1 MNFVPADR
9 YFADLI
15 SEYEGAPVAA
25 SFSESANKGL
35 SRRLLMKFGVAGA
48 GLMLA
53 FHLPTSAKA
62 AGGKGASKDFLPN
75 AYVHITPDGAI
86 VLMAKN
92 PEIGQGIK
100 TALPLIIA
108 EELDVDWNDVKVEQ
122 APVNPKVYDNQ
133 MSGGS
138 RSVMSSWDIMRKA
151 GASARAM
158 LIAAAAQQ
166 WRVPVGECA
175 TEASTVVHT
184 PTKRSL
190 KYGQLA
196 VAAAAQ
202 AVPDEKTLKFK
213 TKAEYKLLGKR
224 YTGVDNKKVVTGEP
238 LFGIDVAL
246 PNMLYAVYQK
256 CPAIGGKAVSFNEAQ
271 IKKMPG
277 VKDAFILEGNGIV
290 TQLMPGVAIVAESTW
305 AAMNAKNAL
314 RVVWDESGA
323 SKDSWTKLRA
333 QAHESMKAA
342 PKKLSNKIGDVE
354 GAFKTAAKVVDGS
367 YEYAF
372 VAHALMEPQNS
383 TAWFNGDVL
392 EVWVGSQAPGR
403 SIPVLAKMFNLPEDK
418 ITMHLMRSGGGFGR
432 RGSNEYVAEASA
444 IAHRMK
450 APVKLTWTR
459 EDEFRHD
466 YYRAGGFHQLK
477 AGVDTKGRLVAW
489 TNHNVSFTADGK
501 DPVTGAMR
509 VNEFPALLLQNAEN
523 GQTLLP
529 LMIPCGAW
537 RAPGSNVVAFAA
549 QSFINEVASAAGRDH
564 LEFLLEIF
572 GEPRHLGAQAPGDL
586 NTGRAA
592 AVVKLAAEKIGWG
605 KQMPKGRGLGL
616 AFYFSHAGHF
626 AAGADVS
633 VDADKRITIH
643 KLEIVGDIGPV
654 VNLSGAE
661 HQCQGAVTDG
671 VSTMMGL
678 RIGFEKGRV
687 TEANF
692 HEYPILRMNKAPMN
706 IAVSFIQTDVAPT
719 GAGEPAL
726 PPVAPAV
733 ANAIFMATGAR
744 IRQMPFSAE
753 GYSI

>member
-1 MNFVPADR
+1 MNFIPADR

-15 SEYEGAPVAA
+15 ADYEGTSVATA
-25 SFSESANKGL
+25 STSTGL
-35 SRRLLMKFGVAGA
+35 SRRSLMKFGVAGA

-62 AGGKGASKDFLPN
+62 AGGKGADKDFLPN

-92 PEIGQGIK
+92 PEMGQGIK

-108 EELDVDWNDVKVEQ
+108 EELDADWNDVKVEQ
-122 APVNPKVYDNQ
+122 APTNAKLYENQ

-138 RSVMSSWDIMRKA
+138 RSVMTSWNLMRKV

-158 LIAAAAQQ
+158 LVNAAAQQ
-166 WRVPVGECA
+166 WKVPANECV
-175 TEASTVVHT
+175 TDASTVIHT

-202 AVPDEKTLKFK
+202 SVPDEKTLKLK
-213 TKAEYKLLGKR
+213 TRDQYKLLGKR
-224 YTGVDNKKVVTGEP
+224 YAQVDTQKIVTGEA
-238 LFGIDVAL
+238 LFGHDVAL
-246 PNMLYAVYQK
+246 PNMLYAVYEK
-256 CPAIGGKAVSFNEAQ
+256 CPAVGGKAVSFNEEQ

-277 VKDAFILEGNGIV
+277 VKDAFILEGNGMI
-290 TQLMPGVAIVAESTW
+290 TQLMPGVAIVADSTW
-305 AAMNAKNAL
+305 AAFNAKNAL
-314 RVVWDESGA
+314 RVQWDETGA
-323 SKDSWTKLRA
+323 SKDSWTKIRT
-333 QAHESMKAA
+333 QAHQSMKEA
-342 PKKLSNKIGDVE
+342 PKKLLNKIGDVD
-354 GAFKTAAKVVDGS
+354 GAFKTAAKVVDAS

-372 VAHALMEPQNS
+372 VTHALMEAQNS
-383 TAWFNGDVL
+383 TAWFNGDTL
-392 EVWVGSQAPGR
+392 EVWIPSQAPGR
-403 SIPVLAKMFNLPEDK
+403 SIPVLAKMFNMPEDK
-418 ITMHLMRSGGGFGR
+418 VTMHLTRSGGGFGR
-432 RGSNEYVAEASA
+432 RGSNECAVEASA
-444 IAHRMK
+444 IAYRAK
-450 APVKLTWTR
+450 APVKLMWTR

-466 YYRAGGFHQLK
+466 FYRAGGFHQLK
-477 AGVDTKGRLVAW
+477 AGVDAKGKLVAW
-489 TNHNVSFTADGK
+489 SNHNISFSSDGK
-501 DPVTGAMR
+501 EPVTGAMR
-509 VNEFPALLLQNAEN
+509 PNEFPALLLQNAEN

-537 RAPGSNVVAFAA
+537 RAPSSNVVAFAA
-549 QSFINEVASAAGRDH
+549 QSFINEVAAAAGRDH

-572 GEPRHLGAQAPGDL
+572 GEPRHLGSQAPSDL

-592 AVVKLAAEKIGWG
+592 AVTKLAAEKIGWG

-616 AFYFSHAGHF
+616 GFYFSHAGHF
-626 AAGADVS
+626 ACGADVS

-643 KLEIVGDIGPV
+643 KLAIAGDIGPV

-661 HQCQGAVTDG
+661 AQCQGAVTDG
-671 VSTMMGL
+671 VSTMLGL
-678 RIGFEKGRV
+678 RVGFEKGRV
-687 TEANF
+687 TESNF
-692 HEYPILRMNKAPMN
+692 HEYPMLRMNKAPMN
-706 IAVSFIQTDVAPT
+706 IEVSFIQTDVAPT

-733 ANAIFMATGAR
+733 ANAIFAATGER
-744 IRQMPFSAE
+744 IRQMPFSAQ